1 MYYNPDRLRINDWLN
16 DPNVEKGC
24 TKKNLDYIRQAN
36 DLYDGLT
43 LVIIISFFC
52 IEKLKMN
59 KELSAIFVSA
69 KKQRDLLIAVRLNLK
84 ERLVTPKYER
94 AIRNDLNL
102 IERRIAYA
110 KAMIKENLRMT
121 EHWPFFE
128 QGGWEKL
135 DEISHLRGANEF
147 ITETRDSFFMELTD
161 YHDSH
166 PDEITAYMES
176 IKEQKENME
185 RHREKVKL
193 DAKREKEEA
202 RMAKKAQKEFDKETQ
217 RILKEQK
224 QRDKKIER
232 SFEKYYK
239 RGA

>member
-1 MYYNPDRLRINDWLN
+1 MYYNSNRLKINDWLN

-24 TKKNLDYIRQAN
+24 TKKNLDYIRQVN

-43 LVIIISFFC
+43 LVTIISFFC

-59 KELSAIFVSA
+59 EELYAIFVSA
-69 KKQRDLLIAVRLNLK
+69 KKQRDLLVAVRLNLK
-84 ERLVTPKYER
+84 EHLVTPKYEN
-94 AIRNDLNL
+94 AIKADLNL
-102 IERRIAYA
+102 IERRIAYV

-135 DEISHLRGANEF
+135 DEISHIRGTKEF
-147 ITETRDSFFMELTD
+147 ITETRDAFFQELID

-166 PDEITAYMES
+166 PDEIAVYMES
-176 IKEQKENME
+176 IKEEKENME

-202 RMAKKAQKEFDKETQ
+202 RAAKKAQKEFDKETQ

-232 SFEKYYK
+232 SFERYYR